1 MGIEHAGPILRS
13 VRRLYSIAMFGLG
26 PLTIGKKA
34 AKFGYKRY
42 GIPGAVMAGGA
53 GAIGY
58 VAVRRAVKIAV
69 ERKDVSGAIDA
80 QTIQSAVNEDGI
92 GAITDRETLESAIDE
107 EKLGTDIDIEEVQST
122 TEEETDELDGGDEL
136 DGNAEADG
144 TSDADGDESDS

>member
-1 MGIEHAGPILRS
+1 
-13 VRRLYSIAMFGLG
+13 MFGIG
-26 PLTIGKKA
+26 PLSVGKKA

-53 GAIGY
+53 GAVGY

-80 QTIQSAVNEDGI
+80 QTIQSAVNEKGI
-92 GAITDRETLESAIDE
+92 GAITERETLESAIDE

-122 TEEETDELDGGDEL
+122 TEEEADELDGDAG
-136 DGNAEADG
+136 ADG
-144 TSDADGDESDS
+144 ASDTDEDESGS